1 MPHTWTDRF
10 LSRRMLF
17 WSLLYAVLWW
27 LLAEGKGWYIGG
39 PCVLAAAMLSCWLG
53 SPAWTIRLRAAPGFV
68 LFFLNALLAGGWDVA
83 LRALRPRMPLDPAWV
98 SYPLKARHPRSRL
111 LLAAAVSLLPGTL
124 AGVIEADELTL
135 HVLDHKQPWQNSVA
149 RLEQQ
154 LMRLLGEGP
163 A

>member
-1 MPHTWTDRF
+1 MSQTWTDRF

-27 LLAEGKGWYIGG
+27 LLAGGKGWYIGA
-39 PCVLAAAMLSCWLG
+39 PCVLGAALLSCWLG
-53 SPAWTIRLRAAPGFV
+53 SAAWTLRLRAAPGFV
-68 LFFLNALLAGGWDVA
+68 LFFLRALLAGGWDVA

-98 SYPLKARHPRSRL
+98 NYPLKARGPRSRL

-124 AGVIEADELTL
+124 AGVIEADRLTL
-135 HVLDHKQPWQNSVA
+135 HVLDHKQPWLESVA